1 MRARILASALAAL
14 LLSCATSDNA
24 SVIAELEQH
33 ASANRDDELER
44 RIRAP
49 HPYSAERGATRAVL
63 AMSSAKVPVVEGAI
77 NGVSM
82 PLLLDTGTTH
92 VVVSG
97 AAARDCELYLP
108 PGRTVS
114 LITPGYEARFRLGAP
129 RSITLGGTVLSGG
142 VAVVGEKE
150 SGLARRLGL
159 RAASHAT
166 IGAAVLSNFVMVLDF
181 GKREVILEPHGGEPF
196 AGVLWTEVVVNDKR
210 CLMLVDTGANG
221 IFLEPTFARSL
232 GLIDQ
237 REVERHMKK
246 AETAGAARFTP
257 VQVKRVTIG
266 GHTFE
271 KVRAHVV
278 NVVDNDGSLE
288 TLPRGGL
295 LGIAGLGPHRWT
307 IDYAK
312 KQLVLEKAR

>member
-1 MRARILASALAAL
+1 MNTRLIAAALAL

-49 HPYSAERGATRAVL
+49 EPYRPTGAITRTVL
-63 AMSSAKVPVVEGAI
+63 AMGSAKVPVVEGAI
-77 NGVSM
+77 NGVAM

-92 VVVSG
+92 VVISG

-108 PGRTVS
+108 PGRTVA
-114 LITPGYEARFRLGAP
+114 LVTPGYEARFRLGAP
-129 RSITLGGTVLSGG
+129 RSITLGKTVLAGG

-150 SGLARRLGL
+150 SGLARRLGV

-210 CLMLVDTGANG
+210 CLMLVDSGANG

-232 GLIDQ
+232 GLIDE
-237 REVERHMKK
+237 REEERHRQK

-257 VQVKRVTIG
+257 VQVQRVTIG
-266 GHTFE
+266 GHTFK
-271 KVRAHVV
+271 KVRAYVV
-278 NVVDNDGSLE
+278 NVVDNEGSLE
-288 TLPRGGL
+288 ALPRGGL
-295 LGIAGLGPHRWT
+295 LGLAGLGPHRWT